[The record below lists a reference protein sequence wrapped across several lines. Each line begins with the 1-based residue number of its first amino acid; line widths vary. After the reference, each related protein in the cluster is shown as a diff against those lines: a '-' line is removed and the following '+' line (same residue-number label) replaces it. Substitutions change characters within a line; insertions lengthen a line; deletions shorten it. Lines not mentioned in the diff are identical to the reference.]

1 VSTSAGSAPPT
12 LHVTADEVVLRLA
25 RVQDLFGAPSLP
37 GFEDAADLPSGIE
50 RLLTKLVAQREPSHH
65 RPVIVVA
72 DQPLTATLEAELR
85 AAVVAY
91 CDARRDDVD
100 DHRVALRH
108 DGVQALAIGVPLLLA
123 SLLATAVVVHSGLP
137 SFWRTFLTGVLVVV
151 DWVALWYP
159 LDTLLWYGRPWQ
171 RERTVLAHVAASLVV
186 RGPDG

>member
-1 VSTSAGSAPPT
+1 MSTSAGFTPPT
-12 LHVTADEVVLRLA
+12 LQVTHDEVVLRLA
-25 RVQDLFGAPSLP
+25 RAQDLFGTPSLP
-37 GFEDAADLPSGIE
+37 GVEDAADLPSGIE
-50 RLLTKLVAQREPSHH
+50 RLVTKLVAQREPSRH

-72 DQPLTATLEAELR
+72 DEPVTTAREAELR

-91 CDARRDDVD
+91 CEARRDDVD
-100 DHRVALRH
+100 DHRLALRH

-137 SFWRTFLTGVLVVV
+137 SFWRTFFVGVLVVV

-159 LDTLLWYGRPWQ
+159 LDTLLWYGRPWH